1 MIFKKYESD
10 LIKRLIKKFS
20 LLKIV
25 DYENVKASLF
35 CKTVFLLQE
44 EYEESRNNK
53 PEVTS
58 SSRQHHRP
66 KSVSPISTTTKR
78 VGSTNKDLNKALEA
92 ERAIFLKTSG
102 TLGRGALREENEYQ
116 QMYTL
121 DQRDPTQLMHQE
133 KRELMKGRLP

>member
-10 LIKRLIKKFS
+10 LIKKLIKKFG
-20 LLKIV
+20 LLKIT

-44 EYEESRNNK
+44 EYEDSRSKK
-53 PEVTS
+53 PEINS
-58 SSRQHHRP
+58 GSRQNNRP

-78 VGSTNKDLNKALEA
+78 IGSTNKDLNRALEA
-92 ERAIFLKTSG
+92 ERATFLKTSG

-121 DQRDPTQLMHQE
+121 DQRDPTQLMNQE
-133 KRELMKGRLP
+133 KRELMKGRDR